1 MQADKAIEEIL
12 RKGDFQL
19 STAERKQKVDEKR
32 AQIIA
37 FIAQNYMEPKTAR
50 AIPQTRIE
58 NGMEQIKGLK
68 IDPFRS
74 AATQADEICKKLKD
88 MFPMVKNEVYG
99 TVSVPLR

>member
-1 MQADKAIEEIL
+1 M
-12 RKGDFQL
+12 
-19 STAERKQKVDEKR
+19 DEKR

-88 MFPMVKNEVYG
+88 LFPMVKNEVYG